1 MDLIGY
7 ENYFWLSTAL
17 FSIGILGIL
26 IRRNMI
32 ILLMCIEIM
41 LNAANIM
48 FIAFAYK
55 WGNMDGHIFVFFSML
70 VAAAEA
76 AVGLALMVLIYRKF
90 KTVDISYLDKL
101 KF

>member
-1 MDLIGY
+1 
-7 ENYFWLSTAL
+7 
-17 FSIGILGIL
+17 
-26 IRRNMI
+26 MI

-41 LNAANIM
+41 LNAANLM

>member
-1 MDLIGY
+1 
-7 ENYFWLSTAL
+7 
-17 FSIGILGIL
+17 
-26 IRRNMI
+26 
-32 ILLMCIEIM
+32 
-41 LNAANIM
+41 M

>member
-26 IRRNMI
+26 TRRNMI

-41 LNAANIM
+41 LNAANLM

>member
-41 LNAANIM
+41 LNAANLM
-48 FIAFAYK
+48 FIAFSYK

-90 KTVDISYLDKL
+90 KIVDISYLDKL

>member
-41 LNAANIM
+41 LNASNLM

>member
-41 LNAANIM
+41 LNAANLM

>member
-41 LNAANIM
+41 LNAANLM

-70 VAAAEA
+70 VAAAEV
-76 AVGLALMVLIYRKF
+76 AVGLALIVLIFRKYR
-90 KTVDISYLDKL
+90 TTDIRMFDKL
-101 KF
+101 KG